1 MGRPQP
7 TPAAARRK
15 QLGAWYTPDALVD
28 HLVALTLPSARTRT
42 AGVPLRVLDPAC
54 GDGAFLHGVRRV
66 LGHAVELVG
75 VDVDPSAVAAARV
88 ALPEAELIVGD
99 ALAME
104 WGARRF
110 DVVIGNPPF
119 LNQMARATT
128 RGGSSRFGGGPYADA
143 AAEFLALSISLAE
156 PVGGRVGLVLP
167 QSILTSRDA
176 GPIRAAALERS
187 AMVHAWWSTSHVF
200 DAAVYT
206 CALVFERGAT
216 QGAVERTF
224 GLEFAARDASP
235 LRGSWGALVV
245 DESFVAEPSGGAVL
259 GDIATFAVDF
269 RDQYY
274 GLIGAVGDDVDG
286 PPLITSGLIEP
297 GRCLWGERPV
307 RFGKQRFEAP
317 RVALDRLTP
326 KLQRWAELRLV
337 PKILIANQTKVIEA
351 VIDRAGA
358 WLPSV
363 PTITCTPRDAGSLDA
378 GSLDAGS
385 LDAVFRVLSSPAAS
399 AWVRHHAAGSG
410 LSATSL
416 RLSPAL
422 LASIPLPS
430 PLPPP

>member
-1 MGRPQP
+1 MGVPQP

-42 AGVPLRVLDPAC
+42 TGAAGAVGARLRVLDPAC
-54 GDGAFLHGVRRV
+54 GDGAFLRGVRRV
-66 LGHAVELVG
+66 LGDTVELMG
-75 VDVDPSAVAAARV
+75 VDVDPSAAAAARV
-88 ALPEAELIVGD
+88 ALPDAEIIVGD

-104 WGARRF
+104 WGTRRF
-110 DVVIGNPPF
+110 DVVVGNPPF
-119 LNQMARATT
+119 LNQLARATS

-187 AMVHAWWSTSHVF
+187 AMMHAWWSTSHVF

-206 CALVFERGAT
+206 CALVFETGAT
-216 QGAVERTF
+216 QHAVERTF
-224 GLEFAARDASP
+224 GLEFTSP
-235 LRGSWGALVV
+235 KATPLHGSWGALVV
-245 DESFVAEPSGGAVL
+245 DESFVAAPSGGAVL
-259 GDIATFAVDF
+259 GDIASFAVDF

-297 GRCLWGERPV
+297 GRCLWSERPV

-326 KLQRWAELRLV
+326 KLQRWAEQRLV
-337 PKILIANQTKVIEA
+337 PKILIANQT
-351 VIDRAGA
+351 
-358 WLPSV
+358 
-363 PTITCTPRDAGSLDA
+363 
-378 GSLDAGS
+378 
-385 LDAVFRVLSSPAAS
+385 
-399 AWVRHHAAGSG
+399 
-410 LSATSL
+410 
-416 RLSPAL
+416 
-422 LASIPLPS
+422 
-430 PLPPP
+430 